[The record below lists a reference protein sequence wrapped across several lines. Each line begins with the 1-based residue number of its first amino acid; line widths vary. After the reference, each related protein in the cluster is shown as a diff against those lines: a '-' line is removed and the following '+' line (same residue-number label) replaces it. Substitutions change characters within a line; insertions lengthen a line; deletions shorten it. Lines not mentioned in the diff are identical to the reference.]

1 MSWQELTFGN
11 FAEIQPQVKLEKG
24 TAYSFIGMADV
35 LPHTKNVIPGSTR
48 TWKGSGGSKFENG
61 DIIFARITPCLEHGK
76 TAKVSNLT
84 DSKGFGSTEFFVFR
98 DREGISDPDY
108 IYYLARS
115 PVIREPAIKSLTGA
129 SGRQR
134 AQKIVVENTSIRV
147 PEIQEQR
154 RIASILSTYDDL
166 IENNQRRIQLL
177 EQSAQ
182 LLYKEWFVHLRFPG
196 HEHIT
201 ITDGVPEGWE
211 KKPLGE
217 IADITMGQSP
227 KSIYYNE
234 DGNGLP
240 FHQGV
245 TNFGIRFPSH
255 QKYCTMQNRLAEPGD
270 ILFSVR
276 APVGRINIA
285 PDKIIIGRGLAA
297 IRSRTGQQNFLFY
310 ALKNWFFKEDIMG
323 SGAIFAA
330 ITKKDL
336 HGVALL
342 QTSDHIAKMFMAH
355 VVPIDLQI
363 EKLHQSNEQLTQAR
377 DLFLPRLMNG
387 EISV

>member
-1 MSWQELTFGN
+1 
-11 FAEIQPQVKLEKG
+11 
-24 TAYSFIGMADV
+24 
-35 LPHTKNVIPGSTR
+35 
-48 TWKGSGGSKFENG
+48 
-61 DIIFARITPCLEHGK
+61 
-76 TAKVSNLT
+76 
-84 DSKGFGSTEFFVFR
+84 
-98 DREGISDPDY
+98 
-108 IYYLARS
+108 
-115 PVIREPAIKSLTGA
+115 
-129 SGRQR
+129 
-134 AQKIVVENTSIRV
+134 
-147 PEIQEQR
+147 
-154 RIASILSTYDDL
+154 
-166 IENNQRRIQLL
+166 
-177 EQSAQ
+177 
-182 LLYKEWFVHLRFPG
+182 
-196 HEHIT
+196 
-201 ITDGVPEGWE
+201 
-211 KKPLGE
+211 
-217 IADITMGQSP
+217 
-227 KSIYYNE
+227 
-234 DGNGLP
+234 
-240 FHQGV
+240 
-245 TNFGIRFPSH
+245 
-255 QKYCTMQNRLAEPGD
+255 MQNRLAESGD